1 MRRTLGVGPDAG
13 SGPRPRL
20 GTGQLEEDPV
30 DDDWPEPDE
39 PDDEPDEPDEEPDL
53 PPVDGVD
60 GEDDPEEAPES
71 ELDEVDAAP
80 AAGVVEADVPDRL
93 SVR

>member
-13 SGPRPRL
+13 SASRPRL

-30 DDDWPEPDE
+30 DDDWPEPD
-39 PDDEPDEPDEEPDL
+39 DDEPDEPDAEPDV
-53 PPVDGVD
+53 PPVDGED
-60 GEDDPEEAPES
+60 GADEEDPEEAPES
-71 ELDEVDAAP
+71 EVDDVDAAP
-80 AAGVVEADVPDRL
+80 AAGAEAGVPDRL